1 MTKRDKILLYA
12 VLMLAFIVLYV
23 RFLLIPGIGS
33 LQQARADLTEAQ
45 DAQITMQETILQAG
59 VNAADKNTAWG
70 ELQTANARYY
80 SILTSDELDT
90 LVTGLELNH
99 SMQPVSLSIG
109 QPLTQ
114 SMTGYIAGTQAGQSP
129 APAGSAAAAVTA
141 DQVDTT
147 AAGNAL
153 LQQCLTA
160 DLVPYYDLQLLGRGK
175 QFSEPARR
183 SGGQLSVHPAA
194 ELFHHH
200 PQLCRSGRHLVQRQ
214 HLQCDAARR
223 TL

>member
-1 MTKRDKILLYA
+1 MDIAPMTKRDKILLYA

-99 SMQPVSLSIG
+99 SMQPASLSIG

-114 SMTGYIAGTQAGQSP
+114 SMTGYIAGAQAGQSP

-147 AAGNAL
+147 AAGDTFLGYFLAGMLDKLDPAEAL
-153 LQQCLTA
+153 KRATFASALTIQSPGAA
-160 DLVPYYDLQLLGRGK
+160 DSIPTVDQVEAAMASGKLGTPEIQDNK
-175 QFSEPARR
+175 Q
-183 SGGQLSVHPAA
+183 
-194 ELFHHH
+194 
-200 PQLCRSGRHLVQRQ
+200 
-214 HLQCDAARR
+214 
-223 TL
+223 

>member
-1 MTKRDKILLYA
+1 MDIAPTTKRDKILLYA

-129 APAGSAAAAVTA
+129 APAGSAAAAVT
-141 DQVDTT
+141 VLNT
-147 AAGNAL
+147 
-153 LQQCLTA
+153 
-160 DLVPYYDLQLLGRGK
+160 
-175 QFSEPARR
+175 EPGVKVEERKR
-183 SGGQLSVHPAA
+183 FMYTPSYRSSPSSISGGSAGSKAGA
-194 ELFHHH
+194 ETM
-200 PQLCRSGRHLVQRQ
+200 QRISPV
-214 HLQCDAARR
+214 L
-223 TL
+223 

>member
-1 MTKRDKILLYA
+1 MDIAPMTKARQDRFLYA

-114 SMTGYIAGTQAGQSP
+114 SMTGYIAGTQVGRSHP
-129 APAGSAAAAVTA
+129 RPAGSAAAAVTA

-153 LQQCLTA
+153 LQQFLAA
-160 DLVPYYDLQLLGRGK
+160 DLVPLL
-175 QFSEPARR
+175 
-183 SGGQLSVHPAA
+183 
-194 ELFHHH
+194 
-200 PQLCRSGRHLVQRQ
+200 
-214 HLQCDAARR
+214 
-223 TL
+223 

>member
-1 MTKRDKILLYA
+1 MDIAPMTKRDKILLYA

-109 QPLTQ
+109 QPLTR
-114 SMTGYIAGTQAGQSP
+114 A
-129 APAGSAAAAVTA
+129 
-141 DQVDTT
+141 
-147 AAGNAL
+147 
-153 LQQCLTA
+153 
-160 DLVPYYDLQLLGRGK
+160 
-175 QFSEPARR
+175 
-183 SGGQLSVHPAA
+183 
-194 ELFHHH
+194 
-200 PQLCRSGRHLVQRQ
+200 
-214 HLQCDAARR
+214 
-223 TL
+223 

>member
-1 MTKRDKILLYA
+1 MDIAPMTKRDKILLYA

-129 APAGSAAAAVTA
+129 AP
-141 DQVDTT
+141 
-147 AAGNAL
+147 
-153 LQQCLTA
+153 
-160 DLVPYYDLQLLGRGK
+160 
-175 QFSEPARR
+175 
-183 SGGQLSVHPAA
+183 PAA
-194 ELFHHH
+194 LRPPSRRIRWTPP
-200 PQLCRSGRHLVQRQ
+200 PQAMPCCSSSLPL
-214 HLQCDAARR
+214 
-223 TL
+223 TLYPTMTSPATSRPPM

>member
-1 MTKRDKILLYA
+1 MDIAPMTKRDKILLYA

-153 LQQCLTA
+153 LQQ
-160 DLVPYYDLQLLGRGK
+160 LGRGK

>member
-1 MTKRDKILLYA
+1 MDIAPMTKRDKILLYA

-114 SMTGYIAGTQAGQSP
+114 PGRAPPLPAALRPPSWRIRWTPPPQAMPCCSSSLPPTLYPTMTSP
-129 APAGSAAAAVTA
+129 ATSRP
-141 DQVDTT
+141 
-147 AAGNAL
+147 
-153 LQQCLTA
+153 
-160 DLVPYYDLQLLGRGK
+160 PM
-175 QFSEPARR
+175 
-183 SGGQLSVHPAA
+183 
-194 ELFHHH
+194 
-200 PQLCRSGRHLVQRQ
+200 
-214 HLQCDAARR
+214 
-223 TL
+223 

>member
-1 MTKRDKILLYA
+1 MDIAPMTKRDKILLYA

-109 QPLTQ
+109 PRRQRC
-114 SMTGYIAGTQAGQSP
+114 GRRHG
-129 APAGSAAAAVTA
+129 GSGGHNRRRQCPAAAV
-141 DQVDTT
+141 
-147 AAGNAL
+147 
-153 LQQCLTA
+153 
-160 DLVPYYDLQLLGRGK
+160 P
-175 QFSEPARR
+175 
-183 SGGQLSVHPAA
+183 
-194 ELFHHH
+194 
-200 PQLCRSGRHLVQRQ
+200 CR
-214 HLQCDAARR
+214 
-223 TL
+223 

>member
-1 MTKRDKILLYA
+1 MDIAPMTKRDKILLYA

-70 ELQTANARYY
+70 ELQTANAQYY

-114 SMTGYIAGTQAGQSP
+114 SMTGYIAGTQAGQSRCHGRSGGHHCRRQCP
-129 APAGSAAAAVTA
+129 AAAVPCRRPCP
-141 DQVDTT
+141 
-147 AAGNAL
+147 L
-153 LQQCLTA
+153 LRPARLPP
-160 DLVPYYDLQLLGRGK
+160 DLRCDLQLLGRGK
-175 QFSEPARR
+175 QFSEPAR
-183 SGGQLSVHPAA
+183 
-194 ELFHHH
+194 
-200 PQLCRSGRHLVQRQ
+200 
-214 HLQCDAARR
+214 
-223 TL
+223 

>member
-1 MTKRDKILLYA
+1 MDIAPMTKRDKILLYA

-153 LQQCLTA
+153 LQQFLAA
-160 DLVPYYDLQLLGRGK
+160 DLVPYYDQPSYLQTSDVT
-175 QFSEPARR
+175 FS
-183 SGGQLSVHPAA
+183 
-194 ELFHHH
+194 
-200 PQLCRSGRHLVQRQ
+200 C
-214 HLQCDAARR
+214 
-223 TL
+223 